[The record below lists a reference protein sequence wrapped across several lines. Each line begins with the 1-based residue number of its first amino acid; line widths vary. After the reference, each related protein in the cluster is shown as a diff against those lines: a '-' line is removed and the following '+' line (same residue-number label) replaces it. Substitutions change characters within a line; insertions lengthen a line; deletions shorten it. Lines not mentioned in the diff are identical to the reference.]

1 MNVSVL
7 SQAPAL
13 LLIGEGS
20 QAASPELATSG
31 ATGSHLSALERILAT
46 HPPIFES
53 LVLQLPTSALLD
65 LYHTSRFL
73 RSFLQSYPIAWNHLS
88 FRLFCVHGSGPWQ
101 TSTGSDTS
109 ADLPTRRSKPY
120 ALDQLLVTVVEPFG
134 SRLKTLDLDNTA
146 VSGHTLTSTIL
157 PSRRETLEHLS
168 VRGCKNVSLK
178 YHIVPYLTVFSL
190 QKAAGTNTRFGRVNQ
205 LLLKSLYTFRC
216 RHHRRRPYLPL
227 TLLRRDSDAEPT
239 HELVKI
245 CHNLGIWTDTAWCP
259 TPAGRCQRR
268 KEYHMGRGSQTNQG
282 EVWVVFDRL
291 WRSGNKIGRFK
302 ADGSNGARCNGQLW
316 EEAEHGHDGEPLGVG
331 ISHAEGEGKTVP
343 AHLRR
348 SHRAFVEDFKCNSC
362 GAEIHE
368 RCEQCSVRMH
378 CMGCRKTLCASCA
391 FNRPLPRKR
400 GTIGQDDS
408 SALPSAS
415 KVSQDAFWWAP
426 GATHSPNH
434 MQEAPEDEIHHLT
447 APNASIPPQL
457 KMQWCCLQPM
467 FSGGGG
473 IAFIGPGM
481 GGSGSGKIRTAPL
494 PRGQGWEDPEFRH
507 LQRDS
512 AISGQGYGNADH
524 LGYPLLTGHD
534 LMLEWLLQTPG
545 SNPSS
550 SCPRNLCQD
559 CHQTSG
565 WQANCSGCAE
575 PFCYEHDLRGLKMRV
590 CGYRDLAM
598 EKSLTKPKIAR
609 LVEDRE
615 GVSSIDRLLE
625 YLRHLL
631 IAANDAQPTQELALE
646 LASISVLPEVDD
658 SDLIE
663 DASETALSTG
673 VSSKLSAPYFEW
685 DTSIIYKAPPL
696 MKLSSTTLS
705 AYLEGSPVWK
715 GCASFL
721 CPAYRSIGDH
731 RPRCSATAKECGL
744 CGVHVCPACLQTNP
758 ACDCSYCRTSYRCP
772 NCHPKLVQAGV
783 CKKAEEDEQKRE
795 IEQQRIIGRLDFI
808 SSQNLANERD
818 AQVGDFFQ
826 WVEQTDSTVNSSA
839 EATAAQEVYVAQV
852 ETYG

>member
-1 MNVSVL
+1 MSVSIV

-13 LLIGEGS
+13 LLIGEGYHTV
-20 QAASPELATSG
+20 SPEDAISG
-31 ATGSHLSALERILAT
+31 AHGSHLSNLERIIAT

-73 RSFLQSYPIAWNHLS
+73 RNFLQSYPVAWNHLS
-88 FRLFCVHGSGPWQ
+88 FRLFCFHGSGPWQ
-101 TSTGSDTS
+101 TSIGSDTS
-109 ADLPTRRSKPY
+109 ADLPIRRSKPY

-157 PSRRETLEHLS
+157 PSRRDTLEHLS

-190 QKAAGTNTRFGRVNQ
+190 QKAAGTINGCGKIDRLR
-205 LLLKSLYTFRC
+205 LKSLYTFRC
-216 RHHRRRPYLPL
+216 RHHRRRPYLPV

-291 WRSGNKIGRFK
+291 WRSGNKIGRSK
-302 ADGSNGARCNGQLW
+302 ADGNSVINGQLW
-316 EEAEHGHDGEPLGVG
+316 EEAEHGHEGEPLGVG
-331 ISHAEGEGKTVP
+331 KCQAEGEGKTVP

-348 SHRAFVEDFKCNSC
+348 SHKAFVDGFKCDDC
-362 GAEIHE
+362 GVEIHE

-391 FNRPLPRKR
+391 FSRPLPQKR
-400 GTIGQDDS
+400 ATIDQDGS
-408 SALPSAS
+408 SASTSPG
-415 KVSQDAFWWAP
+415 KVTQDAFWWAP
-426 GATHSPNH
+426 GAVRNPNH
-434 MQEAPEDEIHHLT
+434 MQETADDEGHHLT
-447 APNASIPPQL
+447 APNASNPTQL

-494 PRGQGWEDPEFRH
+494 PRGRGWEDREFRH
-507 LQRDS
+507 LHRDD
-512 AISGQGYGNADH
+512 AITAPSYRNTDH
-524 LGYPLLTGHD
+524 LGYSISSGHD
-534 LMLEWLLQTPG
+534 LMLEWLLQAPD
-545 SNPSS
+545 SNSSS

-565 WQANCSGCAE
+565 WQANCSACAE
-575 PFCYEHDLRGLKMRV
+575 PFCFEHDLRGLKMRV

-598 EKSLTKPKIAR
+598 EKSLLKPKIAR
-609 LVEDRE
+609 LVRDRE
-615 GVSSIDRLLE
+615 GVSPIERLIE
-625 YLRHLL
+625 YLKHLL
-631 IAANDAQPTQELALE
+631 IVANDAQPTQELTLE
-646 LASISVLPEVDD
+646 LASVTVLPETDD
-658 SDLIE
+658 SDLIN
-663 DASETALSTG
+663 DASQAALSTG

-685 DTSIIYKAPPL
+685 DSSVIYKAPPL

-705 AYLEGSPVWK
+705 SYLEGHSVWK
-715 GCASFL
+715 GCASFI
-721 CPAYRSIGDH
+721 CPQYRSIGDH
-731 RPRCSATAKECGL
+731 RPKCTATAKECGL
-744 CGVHVCPACLQTNP
+744 CGVHVCPACLKTNP
-758 ACDCSYCRTSYRCP
+758 ACDCSFCKTSYRCP
-772 NCHPKLVQAGV
+772 NCHPKLQVGV
-783 CKKAEEDEQKRE
+783 CKKAEEDQEKKE
-795 IEQQRIIGRLDFI
+795 IEQQRIMGRLHFI
-808 SSQNLANERD
+808 SLQKLANEQD
-818 AQVGDFFQ
+818 EQIGDFFR
-826 WVEQTDSTVNSSA
+826 WVEQTDTIVDSSA
-839 EATAAQEVYVAQV
+839 EATTA
-852 ETYG
+852 